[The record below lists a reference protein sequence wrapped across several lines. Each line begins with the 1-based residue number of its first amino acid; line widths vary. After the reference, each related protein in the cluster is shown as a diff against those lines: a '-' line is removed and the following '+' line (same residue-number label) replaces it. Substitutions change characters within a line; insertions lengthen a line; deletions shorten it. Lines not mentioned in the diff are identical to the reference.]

1 MSIILRCVPESAVGV
16 VSSMRQVFEFEGHYP
31 GLPLRNSF
39 PSSRRLTKAARVVS
53 SLRLACVPAQHDS
66 RKQSQ
71 KSLLM
76 ARDGRAAAAAAS
88 LREIKLTLRYGLPI
102 PVGLWALAECFL
114 LHRIFSVIGVN
125 RE

>member
-1 MSIILRCVPESAVGV
+1 MKTLQQIIQRVAENPAQPWALATLVHF
-16 VSSMRQVFEFEGHYP
+16 VSP
-31 GLPLRNSF
+31 A
-39 PSSRRLTKAARVVS
+39 KAARVLS

-66 RKQSQ
+66 REQSQ

-76 ARDGRAAAAAAS
+76 ACDGRAAAAAAS